1 MWNNT
6 SWWTYHT
13 ADMNTHGALMRPL
26 FHIVISVRKWGFW
39 LFIWHQKHFF
49 HCQAFLKGQNPHIT
63 NLNPIL
69 RNKDDAW
76 IRLAEHISANEAPN
90 MQPASKESTESL
102 DKVKVGDQESCL
114 TWTVCLDEISVGS
127 VATRLPCSHVYH
139 QNCIVLWLVNGNMC
153 RRCRYKMPS

>member
-1 MWNNT
+1 
-6 SWWTYHT
+6 
-13 ADMNTHGALMRPL
+13 MRPL
-26 FHIVISVRKWGFW
+26 FHIFIS
-39 LFIWHQKHFF
+39 
-49 HCQAFLKGQNPHIT
+49 AFLKGQNPHIT

-127 VATRLPCSHVYH
+127 VATRLPCSHVHH

-153 RRCRYKMPS
+153 RRCRTRKGFLVATVKISQYQTRELVSLNDPDG